1 VARAGGGRCRI
12 DTGRPA
18 LAVQT
23 QASARPGAGTRLAL
37 GAGMSPTDPAAGAPR
52 TSLSARVALAV
63 VAAMAIV
70 LVLGLVSL
78 FAFPILGSLIGFE
91 AY

>member
-12 DTGRPA
+12 DTSRPA

-23 QASARPGAGTRLAL
+23 QASARPGAGTRLEL
-37 GAGMSPTDPAAGAPR
+37 GAGMIPTEPGVDVPR
-52 TSLSARVALAV
+52 TSLTTRTALAV
-63 VAAMAIV
+63 VTAMAIV